1 MYILRMI
8 LLYGPSILFCRL
20 FIFLSLLLSF
30 TYGFSS
36 FSFFGDTIMRN
47 KITLFCTL
55 FCTLLFMPHTGF
67 SKPAE
72 EQKPLIIIILGAPGT
87 GPGDLAVR
95 VAEHYSIPLITPATL
110 VGNHLNAD
118 TKIGEHARESFNS
131 TGVISDDLILE
142 MLYEQIRLEPTEEGM
157 VLEGI
162 PRTLD
167 QAKKLFSSLSTT
179 FRFLCLNVDV
189 SDEALIARASG
200 RLTCPNCGRVYH
212 REQSPP
218 DNPIKCDQCDH
229 ELIQRPKDT
238 AEFRK
243 KRLAEFHER
252 ATPMFAFL
260 KENKIFQNLEGTKYV
275 GERFLDDMFRE
286 IKKAVDE
293 QNKGKRQE
301 SLYE

>member
-1 MYILRMI
+1 
-8 LLYGPSILFCRL
+8 
-20 FIFLSLLLSF
+20 
-30 TYGFSS
+30 
-36 FSFFGDTIMRN
+36 MRSTV
-47 KITLFCTL
+47 TLFCSLLSVL
-55 FCTLLFMPHTGF
+55 FLTPNIGF
-67 SKPAE
+67 SKPPE
-72 EQKPLIIIILGAPGT
+72 GQKPLIIIILGAPGT

-95 VAEHYSIPLITPATL
+95 VAEHYSIPLMTPATL

-118 TKIGEHARESFNS
+118 SKIGEHARESFNS
-131 TGVISDDLILE
+131 TGVISDDIILE
-142 MLYEQIRLEPTEEGM
+142 MLYEQIRNEPTEDGM

-167 QAKKLFSSLSTT
+167 QAQKLYNTLSNS
-179 FRFLCLNVDV
+179 FQFLCLYVDV

-243 KRLAEFHER
+243 KRLLEFHER
-252 ATPMFAFL
+252 ATPMISFL
-260 KENKIFQNLEGTKYV
+260 KDHKIFQTLEGTKYV

-286 IKKAVDE
+286 IKKAVDA
-293 QNKGKRQE
+293 QNKTKRE
-301 SLYE
+301 ALYE